1 MIEIVGQEIN
11 KLIKEKEENQLE
23 LNQLSEQEESINKE
37 KAYLEKTNTFYTN
50 MTLYL
55 NSYKDKERLI
65 SQLVDLNENRE
76 IIENELLKLNE
87 AIKSKEINYS
97 YVEQLSQDIF
107 NIEKELELAEKLK
120 NDMKIKAELTSK
132 LNDTKTSYNQ
142 NVLK

>member
-1 MIEIVGQEIN
+1 MKI
-11 KLIKEKEENQLE
+11 
-23 LNQLSEQEESINKE
+23 
-37 KAYLEKTNTFYTN
+37 
-50 MTLYL
+50 
-55 NSYKDKERLI
+55 
-65 SQLVDLNENRE
+65 E

>member
-1 MIEIVGQEIN
+1 
-11 KLIKEKEENQLE
+11 
-23 LNQLSEQEESINKE
+23 
-37 KAYLEKTNTFYTN
+37 

-107 NIEKELELAEKLK
+107 NIEK
-120 NDMKIKAELTSK
+120 N
-132 LNDTKTSYNQ
+132 
-142 NVLK
+142 